1 MSIIITDA
9 DLAALAR
16 YPLSLQEAARA
27 LWSGGDILPG
37 HHTSGK
43 ASAKNQTRHKIR

>member
-9 DLAALAR
+9 DLAELAR

-27 LWSGGDILPG
+27 LWSGDDILQG
-37 HHTSGK
+37 HHISGQ